1 MKIVNKKAYFNFQ
14 VIEDFTAGLVLVGSE
29 VKSLR
34 ENNINFGD
42 SFVYFKDGDLYIKN
56 MSIAKYKESSYQNHE
71 ELRDRKILLT
81 KKEISKI
88 SKLSETKGIAIVP
101 LELFTLK
108 GRFKLKVGVCRG
120 KKDYDKRETIK
131 KRDTERELR
140 RKDF

>member
-14 VIEDFTAGLVLVGSE
+14 VIEDFTAGMVLLGSE

-42 SFVYFKDGDLYIKN
+42 SFIYFKDGELWVKN
-56 MSIAKYKESSYQNHE
+56 LSIAKYKESSYQNHD

-81 KKEISKI
+81 KKEIHKV
-88 SKLSETKGIAIVP
+88 SKLSETKGVAIVP

-108 GRFKLKVGVCRG
+108 GRFKLKIGVCRG
-120 KKDYDKRETIK
+120 KKDWDKRQDIK